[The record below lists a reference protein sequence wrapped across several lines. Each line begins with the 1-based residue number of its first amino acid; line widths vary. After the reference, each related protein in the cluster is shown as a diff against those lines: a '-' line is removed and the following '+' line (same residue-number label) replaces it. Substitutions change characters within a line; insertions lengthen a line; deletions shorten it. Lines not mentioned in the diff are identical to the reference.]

1 MILDLFSSLLGVFVG
16 DDGEYK
22 SIFLSA
28 CQLYR
33 SGRRVKTSR
42 DSYYYVHKTHT
53 SEQNCTNKWIHEQF
67 FSKDAML
74 KLISFSLSSICDLKA
89 SIEVPN

>member
-53 SEQNCTNKWIHEQF
+53 SEQTVQINEYMN
-67 FSKDAML
+67 S
-74 KLISFSLSSICDLKA
+74 SLVKMQCS
-89 SIEVPN
+89 N